1 MHREFINAVREML
14 SRHFDI
20 DQIAA
25 KLNVSHDAI
34 RLAIEIIN
42 QIST

>member
-1 MHREFINAVREML
+1 MPRDFVNAVREML

-25 KLNVSHDAI
+25 KLNASHDLI